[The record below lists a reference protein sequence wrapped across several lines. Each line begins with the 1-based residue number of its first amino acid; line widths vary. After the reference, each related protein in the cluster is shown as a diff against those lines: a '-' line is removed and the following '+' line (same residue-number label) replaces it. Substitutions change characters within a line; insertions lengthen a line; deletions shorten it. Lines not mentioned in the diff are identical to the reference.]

1 MNKKLMALAV
11 AGAFGVPAAAVA
23 QVEIYGRANV
33 FADSYSATGA
43 TTNPTVNDFKSRTR
57 VNDQGSR
64 IGVRGR
70 EDLGR
75 GLRAV
80 YQIESGVNIDTG
92 TQTSSAGP
100 SATSGPSGSSTG
112 FLASRDSWVGLEGG
126 WGRVLFGRQPLYY
139 GNGIIE

>member
-33 FADSYSATGA
+33 FADSYSAPGSTAG
-43 TTNPTVNDFKSRTR
+43 TQDFKTRAR

-64 IGVRGR
+64 LGVRGR

-92 TQTSSAGP
+92 TQTTTAGP
-100 SATSGPSGSSTG
+100 SATSGSS
-112 FLASRDSWVGLEGG
+112 
-126 WGRVLFGRQPLYY
+126 
-139 GNGIIE
+139 

>member
-11 AGAFGVPAAAVA
+11 AGAFGVPAAAMA

-33 FADSYSATGA
+33 FMDSYQATGA
-43 TTNPTVNDFKSRTR
+43 TAANSDFKSRTR

-64 IGVRGR
+64 LGVRGR

-80 YQIESGVNIDTG
+80 YQIEAGVNIDTG
-92 TQTSSAGP
+92 SQSTSTGSIGASNGASNSA
-100 SATSGPSGSSTG
+100 TG
-112 FLASRDSWVGLEGG
+112 FLASRDSFVGVE
-126 WGRVLFGRQPLYY
+126 
-139 GNGIIE
+139 